1 MYRSIFFNFGVNLYF
16 VLYKLSFVRHCIYW
30 IFRIVFYFGRIK
42 IGSLWI
48 LPNDLSFLS
57 SMSLN
62 KFYVHVKETI
72 FFCLNCAKNLS
83 NNLIIYKIIIQLSL
97 NLFASI
103 YAKLILLQSL
113 NSKYLNLVLVS
124 TESKTWEALRETSKT
139 LNEIK
144 ARSYTYYQCFLH
156 RFLEIKKFRWQ

>member
-1 MYRSIFFNFGVNLYF
+1 
-16 VLYKLSFVRHCIYW
+16 
-30 IFRIVFYFGRIK
+30 
-42 IGSLWI
+42 
-48 LPNDLSFLS
+48 
-57 SMSLN
+57 MSLN

-72 FFCLNCAKNLS
+72 FFYLNCAKNLS

-113 NSKYLNLVLVS
+113 NSKYLNLILVS

-144 ARSYTYYQCFLH
+144 ARSYTYYQWFLH
-156 RFLEIKKFRWQ
+156 SFLEIKKFYWK

>member
-1 MYRSIFFNFGVNLYF
+1 MYRSIFLNFGVNLYF
-16 VLYKLSFVRHCIYW
+16 LLYELSFIRHCIYW
-30 IFRIVFYFGRIK
+30 IVRIIFYFGRTR

-62 KFYVHVKETI
+62 KVYVQLKETI

-103 YAKLILLQSL
+103 RAKLILLQPS

-124 TESKTWEALRETSKT
+124 TDSKT
-139 LNEIK
+139 
-144 ARSYTYYQCFLH
+144 
-156 RFLEIKKFRWQ
+156 